1 MNYYNDIKT
10 RYKNEENKIRIENL
24 PYLCSILQISYIG
37 FLSKKKFP
45 RSYSEFSFLS
55 IFISVL
61 YILQSFFM

>member
-24 PYLCSILQISYIG
+24 PYLCSILQISNIG
-37 FLSKKKFP
+37 FLSKNFFP